1 MEVRMTTEPV
11 PAPPSATP
19 PAETEAARL
28 FRDDSVRRAFALVE
42 HIERIPQREYRARYQ
57 DQLNAEARWARAT
70 MPPLAEWPGVPGFY
84 LRVMTRDGN
93 FTRVRRMLDFV
104 LPDDRVL
111 DIGSGRGY
119 LTGALLRDS
128 PLKTY
133 TGIDIVEK
141 DIASAKSMI
150 ETNNLGGRTAQFER
164 KNVYDLTPDWVAEH
178 DPSLVIML
186 EMLEHLPDAERGLA
200 TVARCLPSGAS
211 LVFSVPIRGRLENVW
226 GHLSVF
232 DVPRIRRMC
241 RTAGLHI
248 QHVET
253 VFGAWV
259 LVLATTS
266 DAVDPRSLHV
276 IRQEPPRPDPAGPIR
291 DFVAA
296 VVRQARVLRAGSGA
310 KRVALHTSRQDAHV
324 KVVGSANPFR
334 PQYGGLSLDLD
345 GDHAIRLELAFEGA
359 WSIRK
364 VFVDLVD
371 EAGNPA
377 ARWIWRCG
385 LLRKPSGT
393 KETFVFA
400 PGQPPNRFRPVGPI
414 RTGVATMANVGIEV
428 LPTRTAGFHLTRV
441 ASLRDRPA

>member
-1 MEVRMTTEPV
+1 MTK
-11 PAPPSATP
+11 
-19 PAETEAARL
+19 
-28 FRDDSVRRAFALVE
+28 
-42 HIERIPQREYRARYQ
+42 
-57 DQLNAEARWARAT
+57 
-70 MPPLAEWPGVPGFY
+70 
-84 LRVMTRDGN
+84 DGN

-104 LPDDRVL
+104 MPGDRVL

-119 LTGALLRDS
+119 LTGILLRDS
-128 PLKTY
+128 PLKSY

-150 ETNNLGGRTAQFER
+150 EFNDLGGRLARLEL

-200 TVARCLPSGAS
+200 TVARCLPAGAS
-211 LVFSVPIRGRLENVW
+211 LVFSVPVRGRLEGVW

-241 RTAGLHI
+241 RAAGLHI

-253 VFGAWV
+253 VFGTWV

-276 IRQEPPRPDPAGPIR
+276 IRQKPPSPDPARPIQ

-296 VVRQARVLRAGSGA
+296 VIRGARALRAGSGA
-310 KRVALHTSRQDAHV
+310 KLVALHTRERSAHV

-345 GDHAIRLELAFEGA
+345 GDLAIRLELAFERGR
-359 WSIRK
+359 SIRK

-377 ARWIWRCG
+377 ARWVWRCG
-385 LLRKPSGT
+385 LLGKPPSRT
-393 KETFVFA
+393 KKTFVFA
-400 PGQPPNRFRPVGPI
+400 PGRPPRRFRQIGPI
-414 RTGVATMANVGIEV
+414 RTGVATTANVGIEV
-428 LPTRTAGFHLTRV
+428 LPTRTAGFRLTRA